1 MQHPGTNPIEVI
13 KTRLQLDN
21 ELSGKK
27 NIFKDRYY
35 KGMFRGMI
43 LIVKDEGFTALYKGY
58 VALYIF

>member
-1 MQHPGTNPIEVI
+1 MHPMDTM

-35 KGMFRGMI
+35 KGVVRGTI
-43 LIVKDEGFTALYKGY
+43 QVAKDEGVTALYKG
-58 VALYIF
+58 

>member
-1 MQHPGTNPIEVI
+1 MDLM

-35 KGMFRGMI
+35 KGIFRGAI
-43 LIVKDEGFTALYKGY
+43 QVVRDEGVTALYKG
-58 VALYIF
+58 